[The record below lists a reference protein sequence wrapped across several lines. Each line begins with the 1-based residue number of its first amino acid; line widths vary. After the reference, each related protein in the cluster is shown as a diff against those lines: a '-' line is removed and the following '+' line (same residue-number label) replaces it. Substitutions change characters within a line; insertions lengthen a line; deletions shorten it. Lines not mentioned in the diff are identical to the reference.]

1 MVGNAKKKKKMQFGI
16 FVFIEAQEI
25 NLQGNLQGSK
35 CDGDCILLW
44 KLFLFYKSVPFPL
57 DPVRFFQNILAPTPG
72 DILNWSS
79 LVNNTQLY

>member
-44 KLFLFYKSVPFPL
+44 KLFLFYKSVPSPL
-57 DPVRFFQNILAPTPG
+57 GPVGFFQNILAPTPG
-72 DILNWSS
+72 DVLNWSS